1 MQVHQG
7 KRERDKTRSTIE
19 KHEIFLKVI
28 FKVFLFLSQKVS
40 NIQIAGCLNNS
51 LKYFAKLFSRTPKA
65 DFFFQN

>member
-40 NIQIAGCLNNS
+40 NIQIAGC
-51 LKYFAKLFSRTPKA
+51 
-65 DFFFQN
+65 

>member
-40 NIQIAGCLNNS
+40 NIQIEGCLNNS
-51 LKYFAKLFSRTPKA
+51 LKYFAKFSRTPKM